1 MINDYIGSRAI
12 FVRMDK
18 VGVLLI
24 SGGVESVTL
33 LAQLVDGGDPLQ
45 ALFIDYGQR
54 AAKLERQAAESAC
67 ARVGIEL
74 VAFDLAG
81 VGEQFRNV
89 QQRKAHIPLPHRNLV
104 ALALGLSY
112 ATTLES
118 ARLYL
123 AANREDTSAYASSS
137 HLFLAQFRVLAGVLG
152 NVQLLTPLV
161 GLSKAEIINRGH
173 ALGVDYASTYSCML
187 GYAVHCGRC
196 AQCMHRKAAF
206 HEAGFDEPADFY
218 RA

>member
-1 MINDYIGSRAI
+1 MNGA
-12 FVRMDK
+12 
-18 VGVLLI
+18 GVLLI

-33 LAQLVDGGDPLQ
+33 LAQLVDAGEPLQ

-54 AAKLERQAAESAC
+54 AAKLERQAAEGAC
-67 ARVGIEL
+67 ARLGVEL
-74 VAFDLAG
+74 VTFDFAS

-89 QQRKAHIPLPHRNLV
+89 QSKKAHIPMPHRNLV

-118 ARLYL
+118 TRLYL
-123 AANREDTSAYASSS
+123 AANREDTTAYASSS
-137 HLFLAQFRVLAGVLG
+137 HLFIAQFRAMTAVLG
-152 NVQLLTPLV
+152 AVQLATPFI
-161 GLSKAEIINRGH
+161 GLAKSEIINRGV
-173 ALGVDYASTYSCML
+173 ALGVDYPSTYSCML

-196 AQCMHRKAAF
+196 AQCHHRKAAF

-218 RA
+218 RI